1 MSDSSRDLDTAA
13 ANAPDREAAR
23 PADHPSDRPP
33 VLIVDDDPSMRAGL
47 RQWMRLAGFEPVEA
61 VDAEQALTLL
71 TPDFAGCLVTDVL
84 LPGASGV
91 DLLRKVKAIDAELP
105 VVLLTGHGDV
115 SMAVEAMHHGAADF
129 IEKPF
134 DPDVVAAVVRR
145 SVAHRHLVLENRA
158 LTRRLDDL
166 QGLEARLIGECAEM
180 RRLREQISHFARTD
194 ASVMIVGETGTGKEV
209 VARALSDLSVRA
221 KGPFVAVNC
230 AALPETMVEA
240 ELFGHEAGAF
250 TGAERLRVGRMEQA
264 DGGVLFLDEISAM
277 PLLLQ
282 PKLLRVLQERE
293 VDRLGGARPVPIDVR
308 VLSAVNVD
316 PQTSV
321 AAGRLRQD
329 LLYRL
334 NAVEIRI
341 PPLRER
347 AGDARLLFDSFAN
360 RFAVDYGC
368 EHPQL
373 TADDAAFLATHD
385 WPGNVRELRNAAE
398 RFVLNAAMGAR
409 SLCSLVIGDAGGD
422 PAPRGRLKDMMEAHE
437 RRVIADALA
446 RHAGSIAPVLVEL
459 DLPRRTL
466 NEKMARLGL
475 SRGEIAEAD
484 AERSK

>member
-1 MSDSSRDLDTAA
+1 VSDTSRDLDTVA
-13 ANAPDREAAR
+13 ANASDREAAR
-23 PADHPSDRPP
+23 LP
-33 VLIVDDDPSMRAGL
+33 VMIVDDDPAMRAGL

-71 TPDFAGCLVTDVL
+71 TPDFPGCLVTDVL

-115 SMAVEAMHHGAADF
+115 PMAVEAMHHGAADF

-145 SVAHRHLVLENRA
+145 SVEHRRLVLENRA

-180 RRLREQISHFARTD
+180 RRLRQQISHFARTD

-209 VARALSDLSVRA
+209 VARALSDLSARA
-221 KGPFVAVNC
+221 NGPFVAVNC

-250 TGAERLRVGRMEQA
+250 TGAERSRVGRMEQA
-264 DGGVLFLDEISAM
+264 GGGVLFLDEISAM
-277 PLLLQ
+277 PLSLQ

-293 VDRLGGARPVPIDVR
+293 VDRLGGTRPVPIDIR
-308 VLSAVNVD
+308 VVSAVNVD
-316 PQTSV
+316 PQASV
-321 AAGRLRQD
+321 AQGHLRQD

-360 RFAVDYGC
+360 RFAADYDC
-368 EHPQL
+368 ERPQL
-373 TADDAAFLATHD
+373 TGDDVTFLTTHD

-398 RFVLNAAMGAR
+398 RFVLNAAMGAPSLR
-409 SLCSLVIGDAGGD
+409 SLVVGGAGQDA
-422 PAPRGRLKDMMEAHE
+422 APRGRLKDMMEAHE

-446 RHAGSIAPVLVEL
+446 RHGGRIAPVLVEL

-466 NEKMARLGL
+466 NEKMTRLGL
-475 SRGEIAEAD
+475 SRGDVAD
-484 AERSK
+484 DDKPASK